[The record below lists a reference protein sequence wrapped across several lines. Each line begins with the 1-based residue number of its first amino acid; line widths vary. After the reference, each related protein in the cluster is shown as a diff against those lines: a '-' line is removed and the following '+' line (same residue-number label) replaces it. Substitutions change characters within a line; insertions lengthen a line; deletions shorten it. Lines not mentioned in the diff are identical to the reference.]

1 MRKTL
6 CFYVTGDTT
15 VVVTTVIFFLSM
27 TIKEQQKGSQRETQT
42 N

>member
-15 VVVTTVIFFLSM
+15 VVVTTVIFFSFNDY
-27 TIKEQQKGSQRETQT
+27 KGTAEGVTKGNS